1 MHIFPYRALAD
12 MNGKKLL
19 SYYVENNFLDKFLSA
34 IRHEKP
40 KSNPKFL
47 RIKLDTTIN
56 NKNYL
61 FLSCDG

>member
-1 MHIFPYRALAD
+1 

>member
-19 SYYVENNFLDKFLSA
+19 SYYVENNFLDKFMSS
-34 IRHEKP
+34 IHRHEKP

-47 RIKLDTTIN
+47 PIKLRHQHQQ
-56 NKNYL
+56 
-61 FLSCDG
+61 